1 MRRVLR
7 TPDEVV
13 RALLTYTDWWQ
24 PNTTSVMQVGA
35 MRRSGKGFTDGI
47 PPGLLSTIDVRTEL
61 GRRMSLLGERART
74 VLFLWYV
81 RQLAVSDIAKVIG
94 TSRRHCFRLR
104 ASAVRTLVDL
114 GEPDQAA

>member
-1 MRRVLR
+1 MLR
-7 TPDEVV
+7 TPNEVI

-35 MRRSGKGFTDGI
+35 LRRSGRGFTDGI
-47 PPGLLSTIDVRTEL
+47 PHGLISTIDIRSEL
-61 GRRMSLLGERART
+61 SRRMNQLDERART
-74 VLFLWYV
+74 LLFLWYV
-81 RQLAVSDIAKVIG
+81 QQLAVSDIAKMIG

-104 ASAVRTLVDL
+104 ASAIRKLVDL

>member
-1 MRRVLR
+1 VLR
-7 TPDEVV
+7 TPNEVV

-47 PPGLLSTIDVRTEL
+47 PPGLISTIDVRTEL
-61 GRRMSLLGERART
+61 GRRMSLLAERERT
-74 VLFLWYV
+74 VLFHWYV
-81 RQLAVSDIAKVIG
+81 RQLAVSDIAKLIG

-104 ASAVRTLVDL
+104 ASAVRKLVDL